1 MSTRRAAVARS
12 GRRPARRPGSLRAAI
27 LRAARRLHATRGAD
41 AVTARALAQAVGVS
55 PTAIYLH
62 FRSLE
67 DVFEQ
72 LRMEGHQRLAG
83 YLEDA
88 RGETAPERLRAMGRA
103 YFRFG
108 AEQPADFDLM
118 FHGRPGA
125 ARRRDA
131 VHREMFTLLILRDV
145 VVAGIAAGELR
156 DDVDP
161 AVATNTLWA
170 DVHGVTALRA
180 AGLLVE
186 TSEGHADEVL
196 QAVLDGALRWIA
208 PAGTGRR
215 R

>member
-1 MSTRRAAVARS
+1 MLTRRAAVARS

-27 LRAARRLHATRGAD
+27 LRAARRLHAARGAD

-62 FRSLE
+62 FRSLD

-72 LRMEGHQRLAG
+72 LRMEGHARLAG
-83 YLEDA
+83 YLEGA

-131 VHREMFTLLILRDV
+131 VHREMFTLLH
-145 VVAGIAAGELR
+145 
-156 DDVDP
+156 P
-161 AVATNTLWA
+161 A
-170 DVHGVTALRA
+170 
-180 AGLLVE
+180 
-186 TSEGHADEVL
+186 
-196 QAVLDGALRWIA
+196 
-208 PAGTGRR
+208 RR
-215 R
+215 RRERASPPASSATTWIRRSPPTPCGPRSTA